1 MGDKVRIANQKP
13 LARLEVDWTV
23 HPRLARTMHRLAAVI
38 HAIWAAWLRTSVWTR
53 SILVATTVYGVVFSI
68 LTALRVYALDAQAY
82 DLGIYHQ
89 SMYTTVFNQRF
100 FFNTIDLPSNPSGSV
115 FGVHFSP
122 ILLLLLIPYALVP
135 SPLTLTVLQTWA
147 IALAALPLYALGR
160 RVLHSERIAFVL
172 GVVYL
177 LHPATQGVNWY
188 DFHPEAFLPLAVLTG
203 LYFFER
209 REWTVFLVSMAL
221 ALSTIE
227 AASFL
232 VAALALGFLLSSVWS
247 LKKLH
252 NSVDSKET
260 RALLF
265 LLGLASVWLV
275 LGRAVELA
283 LNPRNPYFS
292 GVSGGS
298 GYWSVLGASGLLD
311 VPVRIITNP
320 VHAFAALSYD
330 APLKIWYILA
340 LFGPVLFMPARSL
353 HALFFCVPWMV
364 VALLSNNPP
373 FYSLGDQYPAFVL
386 PFIFYGTVIGIARPS
401 RTFDWFR
408 SHTRPIFARARS
420 ISIRTALPPASLTTT
435 IVLLVVASPLGPVG
449 FATYP
454 VGGFP
459 WIGYHE
465 RAVDSLYS
473 LIPASASVLTQ
484 NNLFPLVSN
493 RANAFF
499 IPIGTLHPPG
509 TSFNSTMGA
518 LMASVDYVLADYG
531 TRPNEAAVIYDWANR
546 TDGFGVVGSGDGAV
560 LLQRGSPALALFTP
574 FTRTYEDSSVIVT
587 GGSRVADP
595 LAEDDSALRHSPNE
609 TSNFWFGPYAQL
621 SPGVYEVS
629 YRIRVDDPSAGT
641 ILDLPV
647 ILWPFGLVG
656 TVLESA
662 TAGSRTG
669 FDLKLV
675 PGRLVIADLNVDSAT
690 VPAKGQYFWL
700 TQSFSVTALGLYEF
714 PGLTGAGSMGL
725 WFDGLRV
732 EQRVA
737 YGSVR
742 VPTTWVIIEW
752 PPG

>member
-1 MGDKVRIANQKP
+1 MVRIANQKP
-13 LARLEVDWTV
+13 LARFGVDWTV
-23 HPRLARTMHRLAAVI
+23 HIRIARTMHRFAAVL
-38 HAIWAAWLRTSVWTR
+38 HAIWAAWLHMSIWTR
-53 SILVATTVYGVVFSI
+53 SILVATTIYGVVFSI
-68 LTALRVYALDAQAY
+68 LTGLRVYALEAQAY

-89 SMYTTVFNQRF
+89 SMYTTLFNQRF

-147 IALAALPLYALGR
+147 IALAALPLYAMGR
-160 RVLHSERIAFVL
+160 RALHSERIAFVL

-188 DFHPEAFLPLAVLTG
+188 DFHPESFLPLAVLTG

-209 REWTVFLVSMAL
+209 REWNLFLVSMAL

-227 AASFL
+227 VASFL
-232 VAALALGFLLSSVWS
+232 VATIALGFLLSSAWS
-247 LKKLH
+247 VKRQHK
-252 NSVDSKET
+252 SVDKKET
-260 RALLF
+260 CALLF
-265 LLGLASVWLV
+265 LLGIASVWLV

-311 VPVRIITNP
+311 VPVQIITNP
-320 VHAFAALSYD
+320 VHAFGALSYD
-330 APLKIWYILA
+330 APLKIWYILV
-340 LFGPVLFMPARSL
+340 LFGPVLFLPARSL
-353 HALFFCVPWMV
+353 RALFFCVPWMV
-364 VALLSNNPP
+364 VSLASNNPP
-373 FYSLGDQYPAFVL
+373 FYRLGDQYPAFVL
-386 PFIFYGTVIGIARPS
+386 PFIFYGAVIGIARPS
-401 RTFDWFR
+401 RTFGWVR
-408 SHTRPIFARARS
+408 SRIGPVFARARS
-420 ISIRTALPPASLTTT
+420 ISIRTALPPAALTTT
-435 IVLLVVASPLGPVG
+435 IVLLVVVSPLGPVG

-493 RANAFF
+493 RPNAFF

-531 TRPNEAAVIYDWANR
+531 TRPAEAAVIYDWANR
-546 TDGFGVVGSGDGAV
+546 TDGFGVVGAGDGAV

-574 FTRTYEDSSVIVT
+574 FTRTYEDSSVIVAS
-587 GGSRVADP
+587 GSRVADS
-595 LAEDDSALRHSPNE
+595 LAEDGTALRHSPNE

-629 YRIRVDDPSAGT
+629 YRVRVDNPGAGT
-641 ILDLPV
+641 ILELPV
-647 ILWPFGLVG
+647 ILWPMGLVG
-656 TVLESA
+656 TMLELA
-662 TAGSRTG
+662 MAGSRTG

-675 PGRLVIADLNVDSAT
+675 PGRLVITDLKVDSAI
-690 VPAKGQYFWL
+690 VSAKGEYLWL
-700 TQSFSVTALGLYEF
+700 TQSFAVTALGLYEF

-725 WFDGLRV
+725 WFDELRV
-732 EQRVA
+732 EQRAA
-737 YGSVR
+737 YGSVH
-742 VPTTWVIIEW
+742 VPISWTIIEW
-752 PPG
+752 PSASN